1 MSSIIFLAMLVTL
14 AWFWFDSLRSREI
27 AKGICQRACSQLQLQ
42 LLDDTIALVRV
53 RLKRNRYGR
62 LRVQRVYLFEF
73 SQGGESRLQGTIV
86 MRGYALE
93 MLELPGYMER
103 TISPV

>member
-1 MSSIIFLAMLVTL
+1 MIFIAMLVAL

-27 AKGICQRACSQLQLQ
+27 AKGICQRACSELHLQ

-62 LRVQRVYLFEF
+62 LRIQRVYLFEF
-73 SQGGESRLQGTIV
+73 TQGGENRLQGIIV